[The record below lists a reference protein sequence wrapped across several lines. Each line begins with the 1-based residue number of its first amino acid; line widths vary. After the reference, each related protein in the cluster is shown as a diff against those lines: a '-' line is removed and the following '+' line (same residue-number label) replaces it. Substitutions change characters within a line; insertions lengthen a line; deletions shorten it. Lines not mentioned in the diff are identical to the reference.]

1 MKPVPIDYD
10 AIRKAIIREME
21 AITEM
26 VVIEEEPETQDAPRP
41 EVPYMSMKIIVPG
54 AKFGDDSQVA
64 HKTDDTHYSD
74 TLVDI
79 GGQRRMTVSFH
90 AYGKSHEQA
99 YGIMSLWQTSLDLKA
114 VQEAL
119 RKAGIAVWTIGN
131 VADNSQL
138 LNTGY
143 EGRAQMDCTFGIAS
157 NLSGVPGTGVIERVT
172 GTGTVTTDQ
181 DGEDD
186 VPVDVR
192 RN

>member
-1 MKPVPIDYD
+1 MKKPPINFDLVRT
-10 AIRKAIIREME
+10 AVIHEMQAVTE
-21 AITEM
+21 LVCIT
-26 VVIEEEPETQDAPRP
+26 EEPETQDAPRP
-41 EVPYMSMKIIVPG
+41 DVPYMSMKVIVPG
-54 AKFGDDSQVA
+54 KKFGDDTQVQNGN
-64 HKTDDTHYSD
+64 DDK
-74 TLVDI
+74 LVDI

-90 AYGKSHEQA
+90 SYGRSHEEA
-99 YGIMSLWQTSLDLKA
+99 AGFMALWQTSLDLA
-114 VQEAL
+114 EVQESL
-119 RKAGIAVWTIGN
+119 RRAGIAVWTIGD

-157 NLSGVPGTGVIERVT
+157 NLAGVPGTGVIEKVT

-181 DGEDD
+181 DANVG